1 MVTILIPFLILL
13 ASFGLDW
20 LEMVYRRN
28 LWLNNPPL
36 YLWLQ
41 GFNRIVFALV
51 VGLGFYHLFRQPFRH
66 RQGFAWL
73 GWGLAGMVISLPMA
87 KSFPLTNLLSWLPP
101 LFFTYKLFYLAS
113 AFLVV
118 GGGIVLLSKPRRDSF
133 MGKNEPQARK

>member
-1 MVTILIPFLILL
+1 
-13 ASFGLDW
+13 
-20 LEMVYRRN
+20 
-28 LWLNNPPL
+28 LNNPPL